1 MDAIVTAGGTPQ
13 PGDPLYPFTQGQCK
27 ALLDVAGKPM
37 IQWIL
42 DALEGASKVE
52 NVTVIGL
59 PADAPVHCAKP
70 VYFLPNQ
77 AGMIENIRLG
87 VGKLSQVHP
96 GGEHMLLVS
105 SDIPAITPAIV
116 DWMVETVEESDHDIY
131 YSVIPRE
138 VIEARF
144 PGSKRSYVKLRGYEV
159 CGGDLNAI
167 RGEIINRDPEIWHRI
182 IDARKSAVKQ
192 AALIGFDTLVLMLLR
207 RITIAQAEKK
217 VGQRLGLKGRAILAP
232 YAEMGMD
239 IDKPVQLDMVRRD
252 LEKRYKQPARA

>member
-13 PGDPLYPFTQGQCK
+13 PGEPLYPYTQGQCK

-52 NVTVIGL
+52 NIAVIGL
-59 PADAPVHCAKP
+59 PPDAPVHCNKP
-70 VYFLPNQ
+70 IYFLPNQ

-87 VGKLSQVHP
+87 VGKLLQVHP
-96 GGEHMLLVS
+96 GVVHMLLVS
-105 SDIPAITPAIV
+105 SDIPAITSEIV
-116 DWMVETVEESDHDIY
+116 DWMVKMIEESDHDFY
-131 YSVIPRE
+131 YSVIPKE
-138 VIEARF
+138 VIESRY

-159 CGGDLNAI
+159 CGGDLNGM

-192 AALIGFDTLVLMLLR
+192 AALIGFDTLLLMLLR
-207 RITIAQAEKK
+207 LITIQQAEKK
-217 VGQRLGLKGRAILAP
+217 VGRRLGLNGRAIISP

-252 LEKRYKQPARA
+252 LEKRSQQTARA